1 MFYAA
6 APIASPGVDIL
17 TIAVTA
23 VVTAAGAVVAAMF
36 GARMQA
42 RREHT
47 KWVRERRY
55 DAYVAF
61 AALVAS
67 VVMSK
72 QGGLEPAQPQNMQ
85 ENLQAIFILGPPKM
99 VNAANRLVK
108 AEDSGVGYAEAVAD
122 YQRSAAKVLGI
133 NK

>member
-1 MFYAA
+1 
-6 APIASPGVDIL
+6 
-17 TIAVTA
+17 
-23 VVTAAGAVVAAMF
+23 
-36 GARMQA
+36 
-42 RREHT
+42 
-47 KWVRERRY
+47 
-55 DAYVAF
+55 
-61 AALVAS
+61 
-67 VVMSK
+67 MSK